1 MINGIIKGK
10 RQNPTCRDL
19 MTIPSKLAHYQPE
32 GSLDIPA
39 HVCRITESA
48 GQDLNKCRGSLTND
62 PEEEGLKML
71 LLIRARGGTAFHV

>member
-10 RQNPTCRDL
+10 RQNPTCSDL
-19 MTIPSKLAHYQPE
+19 TTITSKLAHYRPE

-39 HVCRITESA
+39 HVCRITQSA
-48 GQDLNKCRGSLTND
+48 GQDLDTCRGSLTND

-71 LLIRARGGTAFHV
+71 LLIWARGSTTFHV